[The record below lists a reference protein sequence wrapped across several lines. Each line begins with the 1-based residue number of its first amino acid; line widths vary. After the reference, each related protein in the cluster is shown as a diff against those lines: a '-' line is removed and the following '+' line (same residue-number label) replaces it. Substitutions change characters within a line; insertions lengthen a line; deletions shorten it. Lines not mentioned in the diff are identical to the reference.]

1 MQRPDI
7 EEVANLIRRYK
18 ALHERIE
25 TIRYAISTPS
35 GIRYDKINVQTTPV
49 NRLEA
54 GVVQLEG
61 LLKKADL
68 LKAVIRA
75 KTAQIRAEQE
85 QTGKYTNDEWK
96 VLQLRFICGLQ
107 YDQIEEMTGYS
118 YRKIR
123 RLMGRI
129 KMKNCS

>member
-7 EEVANLIRRYK
+7 EEVADLIRRYK

-25 TIRYAISTPS
+25 TIQYAISTPS

-107 YDQIEEMTGYS
+107 YDQIEETTGYS

-129 KMKNCS
+129 KMKNRS